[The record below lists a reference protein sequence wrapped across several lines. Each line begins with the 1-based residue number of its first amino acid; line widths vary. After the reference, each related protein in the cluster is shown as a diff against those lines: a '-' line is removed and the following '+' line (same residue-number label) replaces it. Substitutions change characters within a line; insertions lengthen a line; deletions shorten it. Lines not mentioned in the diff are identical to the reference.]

1 MLIVDVDGL
10 HVLQA
15 SQLPLA
21 ARVHKH
27 RPDGDVVVAQ
37 ASVVV
42 EERQRALK
50 STENGKLVNLD
61 GASTELEIMR
71 NNLKCFN

>member
-42 EERQRALK
+42 LR
-50 STENGKLVNLD
+50 
-61 GASTELEIMR
+61 EILAAKR
-71 NNLKCFN
+71 FWRLREIF